1 MPKARTHVLVLLL
14 AFGGCGGESRIEAPD
29 GGSGADDHERPGT
42 ARTPEAAEQPEA
54 APEAK
59 KSPAKSGRPRKSVD
73 PETAKAGAAPSAAK
87 EAAGKTKDPSA
98 PPAKPEARKSTR
110 GIPSDVAAIIAD
122 LKRDAPS
129 ARKAFLKIWEIPE
142 SVIPRL
148 IEQVENGETS
158 QLESIE
164 ILVLDPDFLRP
175 GDMKPFLAN
184 SIHGL
189 GRMETLDET
198 NKDDIR
204 IISQEY
210 TTKAYGITPN
220 RHYKVKLE
228 KFGGFPIGVVIRAG
242 LINRLKST
250 HYPPSSDDDP
260 EPGKLVAWW
269 RDYYGLA
276 RRDLEADGK

>member
-1 MPKARTHVLVLLL
+1 MPRISFISL
-14 AFGGCGGESRIEAPD
+14 AIILALGGCGGESRIEAPD
-29 GGSGADDHERPGT
+29 GGSGGEPADR
-42 ARTPEAAEQPEA
+42 PEA

-59 KSPAKSGRPRKSVD
+59 KSSPKSARARKSVD
-73 PETAKAGAAPSAAK
+73 PETVSDGAAPAAAK
-87 EAAGKTKDPSA
+87 GGAGKAKDSSATPATPSKPAAGK
-98 PPAKPEARKSTR
+98 STQ

-129 ARKAFLKIWEIPE
+129 ARKAYLKIWEIPQ

-148 IEQVENGETS
+148 IEQVENTETS

-175 GDMKPFLAN
+175 GDMKPFLIN
-184 SIHGL
+184 YIHGL
-189 GRMETLDET
+189 GRMEMLDET
-198 NKDDIR
+198 NKDDLR

-260 EPGKLVAWW
+260 EPGKLIAWW
-269 RDYYGLA
+269 RDFYGLA
-276 RRDLEADGK
+276 KRDLDADGK

>member
-1 MPKARTHVLVLLL
+1 MPKAPIHAMVLLL
-14 AFGGCGGESRIEAPD
+14 ALGGCGGESRIEAPE
-29 GGSGADDHERPGT
+29 GGSGGGEPAER
-42 ARTPEAAEQPEA
+42 AEGPAEV
-54 APEAK
+54 K
-59 KSPAKSGRPRKSVD
+59 KSSPDVARPRKSAD
-73 PETAKAGAAPSAAK
+73 TETAKAGAAPAVKK
-87 EAAGKTKDPSA
+87 EAGKAKDPA
-98 PPAKPEARKSTR
+98 AAPAKPAKPAARKSTQ

-122 LKRDAPS
+122 LKRDGPS
-129 ARKAFLKIWEIPE
+129 ARKAFLRIWEIPQ

-148 IEQVENGETS
+148 IEQVENTETS

-198 NKDDIR
+198 NKDDVR
-204 IISQEY
+204 IIAQEY
-210 TTKAYGITPN
+210 TTKAYGITAN

-260 EPGKLVAWW
+260 EPGMLIAWW
-269 RDYYGLA
+269 RDFYGLA
-276 RRDLEADGK
+276 RRDMDAAK